1 LADLLAIN
9 DYYILQVSDRT
20 AAKIIDSL
28 ESAVNSLAEL
38 NERSSVPK
46 ELLALIKQQASIAML
61 SLMMVT

>member
-9 DYYILQVSDRT
+9 DYYLLQVSDRT

-28 ESAVNSLAEL
+28 ESAFNSLAEL
-38 NERSSVPK
+38 NERGSVPK

>member
-1 LADLLAIN
+1 
-9 DYYILQVSDRT
+9 
-20 AAKIIDSL
+20 
-28 ESAVNSLAEL
+28 LAEL

>member
-9 DYYILQVSDRT
+9 DYYLLQVSDRT